1 MSRKFLYVL
10 RWVGYGFLLL
20 ATFDI
25 IQSLLPLGFTNP
37 LWEMTT
43 VANLVERVPIP
54 MLGFLLIFWGE
65 DEGRK
70 DWEEKLLKIFPW
82 LCLILG
88 AIFLLMLPLT
98 AINTFRIDQFN
109 TQQVNT
115 KLEQEQK
122 QIKQLSSQ
130 VDQIELEQLRAIATQ
145 LKSVG
150 MEINIAQPQP
160 QLKADVLA
168 QIAKAET
175 QMPNRASALKNNQ
188 RFDLFKK
195 SLRLFLGAL
204 ISGVLYLQIWR
215 SSSWIKEL

>member
-215 SSSWIKEL
+215 SSSWIKNI

>member
-195 SLRLFLGAL
+195 SLRLLLGAL

-215 SSSWIKEL
+215 SSSWIKNI